1 MERAMSEADFDQIID
16 AVRKEI
22 ALAPVENSLAG
33 LRAADERA
41 RNAVDKRS
49 ARRHVNTPTIRIRR
63 VGEGQKRY
71 R

>member
-1 MERAMSEADFDQIID
+1 MSELEFDRVVD

-22 ALAPVENSLAG
+22 ALVPTLHSLTG
-33 LRAADERA
+33 LRASDWRQRA
-41 RNAVDKRS
+41 VVDKSHRNA
-49 ARRHVNTPTIRIRR
+49 PTARIRR

>member
-1 MERAMSEADFDQIID
+1 MSEVDFDRIVD

-22 ALAPVENSLAG
+22 ALSGVRSLAG
-33 LRAADERA
+33 VAGIRLTGPKAAIGTA
-41 RNAVDKRS
+41 RPA
-49 ARRHVNTPTIRIRR
+49 ARKPMNRVRR

>member
-1 MERAMSEADFDQIID
+1 MERAMSEVEFDQMID

-22 ALAPVENSLAG
+22 ALPSVEGALAA
-33 LRAADERA
+33 LRVVDGAK
-41 RNAVDKRS
+41 AVDRDRP
-49 ARRHVNTPTIRIRR
+49 ARRRVTSTIRIRR

>member
-1 MERAMSEADFDQIID
+1 MSEVEFDRVVD

-22 ALAPVENSLAG
+22 ALPSVEGALAA
-33 LRAADERA
+33 LRVVDGAK
-41 RNAVDKRS
+41 AVDRDRT
-49 ARRHVNTPTIRIRR
+49 ARRRVTSTIRIRR

>member
-1 MERAMSEADFDQIID
+1 MSETDFDQIID

-22 ALAPVENSLAG
+22 ALAPVEDSLAG
-33 LRAADERA
+33 LRAAAGERPRSA
-41 RNAVDKRS
+41 DDKRS
-49 ARRHVNTPTIRIRR
+49 VRRHVNTPMIRIRR

>member
-1 MERAMSEADFDQIID
+1 MERAMSEVDFDQIID

-22 ALAPVENSLAG
+22 ALPPVEGSLAA
-33 LRAADERA
+33 LRAADGPK
-41 RNAVDKRS
+41 AVDRDRP
-49 ARRHVNTPTIRIRR
+49 ARRRVSPMIRIRR

>member
-1 MERAMSEADFDQIID
+1 MSEVEFDQIID

-22 ALAPVENSLAG
+22 ALAPVEDSLAA
-33 LRAADERA
+33 LRAADGPKAADETA
-41 RNAVDKRS
+41 RP
-49 ARRHVNTPTIRIRR
+49 RRHAPMARIRR

>member
-1 MERAMSEADFDQIID
+1 MSEVEFDQMID

-22 ALAPVENSLAG
+22 ARPPVEGALAALSVVNG
-33 LRAADERA
+33 TK
-41 RNAVDKRS
+41 AVDRDRP
-49 ARRHVNTPTIRIRR
+49 ARRRVTSSIRIRR